1 MGIKNGKTGEWIKPN
16 IKSKTKGIVEGL
28 KVEQNED
35 GENTMKLEVRMLD
48 L

>member
-1 MGIKNGKTGEWIKPN
+1 MGIIESRTGRVIRPN
-16 IKSKTKGIVEGL
+16 IKSTKMGIVEGL